1 MDVVIGQ
8 LFTGLSIGSIL
19 LLAALGLSLTFGQMG
34 VINMAHGEFI
44 MAGSYTAYVV
54 QQVISNAT
62 GSLIISLLVG
72 FVVGGLMGVVLEVV
86 LVSRMYHRPLDTLL
100 VTFGVGL
107 ILQQLARDIFGAPA
121 VNVSAPS
128 WLSGGVDI
136 FGAVV
141 PKTRIFILVL
151 AIAAVIALSVAL
163 KQSSMGRR
171 IRAVVQNRDLAE
183 TSGISS
189 RRTDITTF
197 FLGSG
202 LAGVAG
208 VALTLIGSTSPTI
221 GQSYLIDAFLVV
233 VVGGLGQ
240 MKGAVI
246 AAFALGILNSFIE
259 YSTTA
264 SIAKVIV
271 SAAGPVRSQDEEP
284 RMSILNNSRIRVWGG
299 FALAAIVLFAIA
311 PAVLSDFRLSLLAK
325 FLCFA
330 IVAVGIGLAWGRG
343 GMLTLGQGVFFGIGA
358 YVMAMHLKIADAELK
373 GDAVPDFMSIA
384 GKTELPGYWQPVKG
398 AYFAILSQ
406 ALAAAFAILLIGQ
419 QSIGGSNGLNRFRT
433 FFGFNLNDPERVRFL
448 GYDPANI
455 KLVAYVTAA
464 FLAGIAGALFVPIV
478 GIISP
483 SDVGIVPS
491 IAFLIGVA
499 IGGRATLLGPV
510 LGAIGVAWA
519 QSTFSEKLPSGW
531 IYAQGLM
538 FIVVVGFFPAGV
550 AGLFAL
556 MRHRKKRETPADPP

>member
-121 VNVSAPS
+121 VNVSAPT

-271 SAAGPVRSQDEEP
+271 FVIIVVFLQVRPQ
-284 RMSILNNSRIRVWGG
+284 G
-299 FALAAIVLFAIA
+299 LFAIKT
-311 PAVLSDFRLSLLAK
+311 RSL
-325 FLCFA
+325 
-330 IVAVGIGLAWGRG
+330 V
-343 GMLTLGQGVFFGIGA
+343 
-358 YVMAMHLKIADAELK
+358 
-373 GDAVPDFMSIA
+373 
-384 GKTELPGYWQPVKG
+384 
-398 AYFAILSQ
+398 
-406 ALAAAFAILLIGQ
+406 
-419 QSIGGSNGLNRFRT
+419 
-433 FFGFNLNDPERVRFL
+433 
-448 GYDPANI
+448 
-455 KLVAYVTAA
+455 
-464 FLAGIAGALFVPIV
+464 
-478 GIISP
+478 
-483 SDVGIVPS
+483 
-491 IAFLIGVA
+491 
-499 IGGRATLLGPV
+499 
-510 LGAIGVAWA
+510 
-519 QSTFSEKLPSGW
+519 
-531 IYAQGLM
+531 
-538 FIVVVGFFPAGV
+538 
-550 AGLFAL
+550 
-556 MRHRKKRETPADPP
+556 

>member
-128 WLSGGVDI
+128 WLSGRVDI

-271 SAAGPVRSQDEEP
+271 
-284 RMSILNNSRIRVWGG
+284 
-299 FALAAIVLFAIA
+299 
-311 PAVLSDFRLSLLAK
+311 
-325 FLCFA
+325 
-330 IVAVGIGLAWGRG
+330 
-343 GMLTLGQGVFFGIGA
+343 
-358 YVMAMHLKIADAELK
+358 
-373 GDAVPDFMSIA
+373 
-384 GKTELPGYWQPVKG
+384 
-398 AYFAILSQ
+398 
-406 ALAAAFAILLIGQ
+406 
-419 QSIGGSNGLNRFRT
+419 
-433 FFGFNLNDPERVRFL
+433 
-448 GYDPANI
+448 
-455 KLVAYVTAA
+455 
-464 FLAGIAGALFVPIV
+464 FVI
-478 GIISP
+478 
-483 SDVGIVPS
+483 
-491 IAFLIGVA
+491 
-499 IGGRATLLGPV
+499 
-510 LGAIGVAWA
+510 
-519 QSTFSEKLPSGW
+519 
-531 IYAQGLM
+531 
-538 FIVVVGFFPAGV
+538 IVVFLQVRPQ
-550 AGLFAL
+550 GLFAVKTRSL
-556 MRHRKKRETPADPP
+556 V

>member
-54 QQVISNAT
+54 QQIVSTNGASLFI
-62 GSLIISLLVG
+62 SLIVGFLVG
-72 FVVGGLMGVVLEVV
+72 GAMGVLLEVT
-86 LVSRMYHRPLDTLL
+86 LIQRMYHRPLDTLL

-121 VNVSAPS
+121 VNVVSPE

-136 FGAVV
+136 LGAVV

-151 AIAAVIALSVAL
+151 AVVAVVALSIALKKTA
-163 KQSSMGRR
+163 MGRR

-189 RRTDITTF
+189 RRTDISTF

-208 VALTLIGSTSPTI
+208 VALTLIGSTSSTV

-240 MKGAVI
+240 IKGAVI

-271 SAAGPVRSQDEEP
+271 FV
-284 RMSILNNSRIRVWGG
+284 L
-299 FALAAIVLFAIA
+299 IVI
-311 PAVLSDFRLSLLAK
+311 
-325 FLCFA
+325 FL
-330 IVAVGIGLAWGRG
+330 
-343 GMLTLGQGVFFGIGA
+343 
-358 YVMAMHLKIADAELK
+358 
-373 GDAVPDFMSIA
+373 
-384 GKTELPGYWQPVKG
+384 
-398 AYFAILSQ
+398 Q
-406 ALAAAFAILLIGQ
+406 ARPQ
-419 QSIGGSNGLNRFRT
+419 
-433 FFGFNLNDPERVRFL
+433 
-448 GYDPANI
+448 
-455 KLVAYVTAA
+455 
-464 FLAGIAGALFVPIV
+464 
-478 GIISP
+478 
-483 SDVGIVPS
+483 
-491 IAFLIGVA
+491 
-499 IGGRATLLGPV
+499 
-510 LGAIGVAWA
+510 
-519 QSTFSEKLPSGW
+519 
-531 IYAQGLM
+531 
-538 FIVVVGFFPAGV
+538 
-550 AGLFAL
+550 GLFAVKTRSL
-556 MRHRKKRETPADPP
+556 V